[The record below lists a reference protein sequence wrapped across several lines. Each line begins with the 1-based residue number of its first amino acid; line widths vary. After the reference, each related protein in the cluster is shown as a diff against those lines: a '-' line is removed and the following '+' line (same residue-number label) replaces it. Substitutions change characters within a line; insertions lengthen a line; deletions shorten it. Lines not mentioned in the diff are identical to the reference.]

1 MAAWEVLD
9 QEQTALQ
16 RLDVALRRRRA
27 VVLLPWTHPRVLPG
41 FSPPFDWNRQPR
53 SSAPL
58 SKRLLFEL
66 LRRPPRFPPE
76 EPIPGEALRR
86 VLVFRY
92 DAVGDYIVTTP
103 LLQWLRQALPHVR
116 VDVVASYRN
125 AVLAAHDP
133 TVEYSVAIHPTHGIH
148 PSWVLAAWKLRRHHY
163 DAVFAL
169 VFTRMSKA
177 AVLVHLFAPQAE
189 AIVVRHWERS
199 WLYGRVFARQPEH
212 RPWQRHWAESLLAM
226 GVECVR
232 PSVPVEQFPHYFV
245 PIVPSAWERVAQF
258 VSARGLQWQPPERV
272 SPWQRCCWSAIE
284 GQPYAVVNLSAYT
297 RNRAWGPHHALLACR
312 ELLNMLPEL
321 HLVFTASAP
330 QQRIAQQVAEAL
342 GVRAHVFSGGLLE
355 LIALIAGAAWVLT
368 PDTAVVHIASAVGKP
383 VVGLYGELI
392 KVAEWFP
399 LDTPFAL
406 VLSPAMESIT
416 FAPPGAVVEAAEW
429 LLSEVVPRGARIPP
443 VLPTTEAVGAGASEV
458 R

>member
-1 MAAWEVLD
+1 MAAWEVVD
-9 QEQTALQ
+9 QEKTASQ
-16 RLDVALRRRRA
+16 RLDAALRRRRP
-27 VVLLPWTHPRVLPG
+27 VILLPWTHPRVLPE
-41 FSPPFDWNRQPR
+41 FTPPFDWSCQPTYT
-53 SSAPL
+53 APIG
-58 SKRLLFEL
+58 KRLLFGL
-66 LRRPPRFPPE
+66 LRRSPRFPPE

-125 AVLAAHDP
+125 AVLAEHDP
-133 TVEYSVAIHPTHGIH
+133 MVEYSVAIHPTHGIH
-148 PSWVLAAWKLRRHHY
+148 PSWGLAAWKLRRHRY

-177 AVLVHLFAPQAE
+177 AILVHLFAPQAE

-199 WLYGRVFARQPEH
+199 WLYGKVFARQPEH
-212 RPWQRHWAESLLAM
+212 RPWRRHWAESLLAM

-232 PSVPVEQFPHYFV
+232 PSVLVERFPHYFV
-245 PIVPSAWERVAQF
+245 PIVPPAWERVAQF

-272 SPWQRCCWSAIE
+272 SPWQQCFWNAIE

-297 RNRAWGPHHALLACR
+297 RNRAWSPHHALLACR
-312 ELLNMLPEL
+312 ELLSKLPEL
-321 HLVFTASAP
+321 HLVLTASAA
-330 QQRIAQQVAEAL
+330 QQRVAQQVAEML
-342 GVRAHVFSGGLLE
+342 GMRAHVFSGGLLE
-355 LIALIAGAAWVLT
+355 LVALIAGAAWVLT

-429 LLSEVVPRGARIPP
+429 LLSEVVPRGARIPA
-443 VLPTTEAVGAGASEV
+443 VLPTTAAVGAGTSGA

>member
-1 MAAWEVLD
+1 
-9 QEQTALQ
+9 
-16 RLDVALRRRRA
+16 
-27 VVLLPWTHPRVLPG
+27 
-41 FSPPFDWNRQPR
+41 
-53 SSAPL
+53 
-58 SKRLLFEL
+58 
-66 LRRPPRFPPE
+66 
-76 EPIPGEALRR
+76 
-86 VLVFRY
+86 
-92 DAVGDYIVTTP
+92 
-103 LLQWLRQALPHVR
+103 
-116 VDVVASYRN
+116 
-125 AVLAAHDP
+125 
-133 TVEYSVAIHPTHGIH
+133 
-148 PSWVLAAWKLRRHHY
+148 
-163 DAVFAL
+163 
-169 VFTRMSKA
+169 
-177 AVLVHLFAPQAE
+177 
-189 AIVVRHWERS
+189 
-199 WLYGRVFARQPEH
+199 
-212 RPWQRHWAESLLAM
+212 
-226 GVECVR
+226 
-232 PSVPVEQFPHYFV
+232 
-245 PIVPSAWERVAQF
+245 
-258 VSARGLQWQPPERV
+258 
-272 SPWQRCCWSAIE
+272 
-284 GQPYAVVNLSAYT
+284 
-297 RNRAWGPHHALLACR
+297 
-312 ELLNMLPEL
+312 MLPEL